1 LHYNDVT
8 NVGAIFMQESQIKS
22 KITGALREFVELD
35 LRRSYLVIGGMI
47 LVGIIV
53 NIFVTKG
60 WTVWPFIGAASV
72 LVVISEAAQ
81 RNGQGVPPLQVYG
94 FFFGAVAVWIII
106 VLVLS
111 VLNPF
116 IVLAATGALGF
127 YAAKGGITEYQRRAK
142 IDALRKAGRCI
153 HCGELYD
160 PKSEICENCGDEANP
175 EDTRLARVAA
185 VARQNRNPAKA
196 RAALNQPP
204 AGASAKQKEQALLAR
219 ARQSRPGR
227 KK

>member
-1 LHYNDVT
+1 
-8 NVGAIFMQESQIKS
+8 MQESKIKS
-22 KITGALREFVELD
+22 KITTVLREFVELD

-47 LVGIIV
+47 LIGIVV

-81 RNGQGVPPLQVYG
+81 RNGQGVPPLQVYA
-94 FFFGAVAVWIII
+94 FFFGAVGVWIVI

-111 VLNPF
+111 VLNPL
-116 IVLAATGALGF
+116 IVIVAVAALGF
-127 YAAKGGITEYQRRAK
+127 YAAKGGLTEYQRRSK
-142 IDALRKAGRCI
+142 IEALRKAGRCI

-160 PKSEICENCGDEANP
+160 PKSEICENCGGEANP
-175 EDTRLARVAA
+175 EDTRLSRVAA

-196 RAALNQPP
+196 RAALNQPA
-204 AGASAKQKEQALLAR
+204 AGATARQKEQALLAR
-219 ARQSRPGR
+219 ARGRRPGQ